1 MRACARL
8 ETAYTDPSN
17 TNEPSHAVPSLV
29 PAAASNPSVR
39 MEGVF
44 DSLKGRWQYWQTFNR
59 PDFDEVKWNDPPPN
73 ASYNTEGGGP
83 SPLAGEIDGFDDL
96 FGTIKTSGKNVF
108 VSAPELVTLKERF
121 MYLHISQHWI
131 FYIRF

>member
-1 MRACARL
+1 
-8 ETAYTDPSN
+8 
-17 TNEPSHAVPSLV
+17 
-29 PAAASNPSVR
+29 

-96 FGTIKTSGKNVF
+96 FGYTIKTSGKNVF
-108 VSAPELVTLKERF
+108 VSAPG
-121 MYLHISQHWI
+121 ISHAKGKVYVFTYNSNTGYFTTHDSNYYGFKGVPPTGINLGNYNETALTPQRC
-131 FYIRF
+131 Y